1 MKTEDCMHMA
11 PRDTIRGPLRCGRRD
26 STPRGT
32 EECARAVVGIAVPPA
47 VGFRKSSD
55 LNAKEQLMR
64 TRTSVTAGAL
74 ALAFGLAGNAQAGTL
89 EDVQARGTLNCVV
102 STGIA
107 GFAYP
112 DDAGEWHGFDIDFCR
127 ATAAAVLGDP
137 NAIKAVTSTG
147 KTRFT
152 KLNAGEGDVL
162 WRNTTVTFSRDVGV
176 KLRFHGINYYDGQG
190 FMTRKDLGVSS
201 ASELDGASV
210 CIQTGTTTELNLADY
225 FHANGMKY
233 EAVTI
238 ETNDEARQNYLAG
251 RCDVYTTDASG
262 LAATRSTFTDPEN
275 HMILPEI
282 ISKEPLG
289 PATRHGDDQWS
300 DIVTWVLNATITAEE
315 KGVTMENVDDMKANS
330 KDPEVLRLLGAE
342 GNQGA
347 ELGLSADFAYNIIKS
362 VGNYG
367 EIFERNI
374 GVNTP
379 IGLARGLNA
388 LWTDGGL
395 QYSPPFR

>member
-1 MKTEDCMHMA
+1 MKT
-11 PRDTIRGPLRCGRRD
+11 T
-26 STPRGT
+26 
-32 EECARAVVGIAVPPA
+32 
-47 VGFRKSSD
+47 
-55 LNAKEQLMR
+55 
-64 TRTSVTAGAL
+64 TSATAGAIAL
-74 ALAFGLAGNAQAGTL
+74 ALGLAGSAQAGTL
-89 EDVQARGTLNCVV
+89 EDVQARGVLNCVV
-102 STGIA
+102 STGVA

-112 DDAGEWHGFDIDFCR
+112 DDAGKWHGFDVDFCR

-137 NAIKAVTSTG
+137 EAIKAVTSTG

-162 WRNTTVTFSRDVGV
+162 WRNTTITFSRDVGV
-176 KLRFHGINYYDGQG
+176 KLRFHGVNYYDGQG
-190 FMTRKDLGVSS
+190 FMVPKSLGISS
-201 ASELDGASV
+201 AKELDGASV

-225 FHANGMKY
+225 FHSNGMKY

-238 ETNDEARQNYLAG
+238 ETNNEARQNYLAG

-262 LAATRSTFTDPEN
+262 LASTRSTFTDPEN
-275 HMILPEI
+275 HVVLPEI

-300 DIVTWVLNATITAEE
+300 DIVTWVLNATVTAEE
-315 KGVTMENVDDMKANS
+315 KGVTSANVDDMMANS
-330 KDPEVLRLLGAE
+330 KDPEVLRLLGVE
-342 GNQGA
+342 GNQGS
-347 ELGLSADFAYNIIKS
+347 ELGLSADWAYNIIKS

>member
-1 MKTEDCMHMA
+1 MKYKTSA
-11 PRDTIRGPLRCGRRD
+11 TI
-26 STPRGT
+26 GT
-32 EECARAVVGIAVPPA
+32 LV
-47 VGFRKSSD
+47 
-55 LNAKEQLMR
+55 
-64 TRTSVTAGAL
+64 L
-74 ALAFGLAGNAQAGTL
+74 AWGLAGGAQAGTL
-89 EDVQARGTLNCVV
+89 EDVQARGVLNCVV
-102 STGIA
+102 SVGIA

-152 KLNAGEGDVL
+152 KLNAAEGDVL
-162 WRNTTVTFSRDVGV
+162 WRNTTLTFSRDVGV
-176 KLRFHGINYYDGQG
+176 KLRFHGVNYYDGQG
-190 FMTRKDLGVSS
+190 FMVRKDLGVSS
-201 ASELDGASV
+201 AADLDGASI
-210 CIQTGTTTELNLADY
+210 CIQTGTTTELNIADY
-225 FHANGMKY
+225 FHGNGMKY
-233 EAVTI
+233 EAVPI
-238 ETNDEARQNYLAG
+238 ETNDEARQNYTAQ

-275 HMILPEI
+275 HVILPEI

-300 DIVTWVLNATITAEE
+300 DIVTWVLNATVTAEE
-315 KGVTMENVDDMKANS
+315 KGITSANVDDMKANS
-330 KDPEVLRLLGAE
+330 RDPEVLRLLGVE

-347 ELGLSADFAYNIIKS
+347 ELGLSADWVYNIIKS

>member
-1 MKTEDCMHMA
+1 M
-11 PRDTIRGPLRCGRRD
+11 
-26 STPRGT
+26 
-32 EECARAVVGIAVPPA
+32 RAILILSLTMLFFGSVV
-47 VGFRKSSD
+47 
-55 LNAKEQLMR
+55 
-64 TRTSVTAGAL
+64 T
-74 ALAFGLAGNAQAGTL
+74 AGTL
-89 EDVQARGTLNCVV
+89 EDVKARGKVRCVV

-107 GFAYP
+107 GFAAP
-112 DDAGEWHGFDIDFCR
+112 DASGVWKGFDIDFCR
-127 ATAAAVLGDP
+127 ATAAAVLG
-137 NAIKAVTSTG
+137 NANAFEPVTSTG

-162 WRNTTVTFSRDVGV
+162 WRNTTVTFSRDVSV

-190 FMTRKDLGVSS
+190 FMVKKSLGVSS
-201 ASELDGASV
+201 AKDLDGASV

-225 FHANGMKY
+225 FSSNNMSY

-238 ETNDEARQNYLAG
+238 ETNDEARQNYEAG

-262 LAATRSTFTDPEN
+262 LSSTRSALPDPDA
-275 HMILPEI
+275 HMVLPEI

-300 DIVTWVLNATITAEE
+300 DIITWVLNATITAEE
-315 KGVTMENVDDMKANS
+315 LGVNSSNVDKMRNS
-330 KDPEVLRLLGAE
+330 ENPEIRRMLGSD
-342 GNQGA
+342 GSQGA
-347 ELGLSADFAYNIIKS
+347 ELGLSNDWAYQIIKQ

-367 EIFERNI
+367 EIFENNI

-379 IGLARGLNA
+379 LGIERGLNA
-388 LWTDGGL
+388 LWTKGGL

>member
-1 MKTEDCMHMA
+1 MKKT
-11 PRDTIRGPLRCGRRD
+11 TI
-26 STPRGT
+26 
-32 EECARAVVGIAVPPA
+32 
-47 VGFRKSSD
+47 
-55 LNAKEQLMR
+55 
-64 TRTSVTAGAL
+64 AL
-74 ALAFGLAGNAQAGTL
+74 AVIAAALTIGPQVATAGTL
-89 EDVQARGTLNCVV
+89 DDVKSRGVLRCVV
-102 STGIA
+102 STGVP

-112 DDAGEWHGFDIDFCR
+112 DASGAWKGFDIDFCR
-127 ATAAAVLGDP
+127 ATAAAVLGD
-137 NAIKAVTSTG
+137 ASKIKAVTATG

-162 WRNTTVTFSRDVGV
+162 WRNTTITFSRDVGV
-176 KLRFHGINYYDGQG
+176 KLRFHGVNYYDGQG
-190 FMTRKDLGVSS
+190 FLVKKALGVKS
-201 ASELDGASV
+201 AKELNGASV

-238 ETNDEARQNYLAG
+238 ETNDEARQNYTSG

-262 LAATRSTFTDPEN
+262 LAATRSTFSDPQN
-275 HMILPEI
+275 HIVLPEI

-289 PATRHGDDQWS
+289 PATRQGDDQWS

-315 KGVTMENVDDMKANS
+315 KGITQANVDKMKSS
-330 KDPEVLRLLGAE
+330 KDPEVLRLLGVE
-342 GNQGA
+342 GSQGK
-347 ELGLSADFAYNIIKS
+347 ELGLSNDWAYNIIKS

-379 IGLARGLNA
+379 IGLPRGLNA
-388 LWTDGGL
+388 LWTKGGL

>member
-1 MKTEDCMHMA
+1 M
-11 PRDTIRGPLRCGRRD
+11 RPLNVLVA
-26 STPRGT
+26 TVALAT
-32 EECARAVVGIAVPPA
+32 LTA
-47 VGFRKSSD
+47 
-55 LNAKEQLMR
+55 
-64 TRTSVTAGAL
+64 AGA
-74 ALAFGLAGNAQAGTL
+74 ASAGTL
-89 EDVQARGTLNCVV
+89 EDVKARGVLRCVV

-112 DDAGEWHGFDIDFCR
+112 DASGNWKGFDIDFCR
-127 ATAAAVLGDP
+127 ATAAAVLGD
-137 NAIKAVTSTG
+137 ASKIKAVTSTG

-152 KLNAGEGDVL
+152 LLNSGEGDVL

-190 FMTRKDLGVSS
+190 FMVKKSLGVKS
-201 ASELDGASV
+201 ATELDGASI

-225 FHANGMKY
+225 FHANGMSY

-238 ETNDEARQNYLAG
+238 ETNDEGRQNYTAG

-262 LAATRSTFTDPEN
+262 LAATRSTFSDPEN
-275 HMILPEI
+275 HVVLPEI

-300 DIVTWVLNATITAEE
+300 DIVTWVLNATVTAEE
-315 KGVTMENVDDMKANS
+315 KGVTSANIDSMKNS
-330 KDPEVLRLLGAE
+330 KDPEILRLLGVE
-342 GNQGA
+342 GSQGE
-347 ELGLSADFAYNIIKS
+347 ELGLSKDWAYNIIKT

-379 IGLARGLNA
+379 IGLERGLNA
-388 LWTDGGL
+388 LWINGGL